1 MKLFGN
7 KKEAKNGYVVQI
19 KDVVKS
25 FPVGD
30 SEVKILKG
38 ISFEVKD
45 GEFVSIVGPS
55 GNGKSTL
62 LNLITGIDHPTGG
75 EAGRIGVLGTNKR
88 LFDLPR
94 PYDLY

>member
-1 MKLFGN
+1 MKLLGK
-7 KKEAKNGYVVQI
+7 KKEVENGYAVQI

-30 SEVKILKG
+30 REVMILKG

-62 LNLITGIDHPTGG
+62 LNLIKLT
-75 EAGRIGVLGTNKR
+75 
-88 LFDLPR
+88 
-94 PYDLY
+94 